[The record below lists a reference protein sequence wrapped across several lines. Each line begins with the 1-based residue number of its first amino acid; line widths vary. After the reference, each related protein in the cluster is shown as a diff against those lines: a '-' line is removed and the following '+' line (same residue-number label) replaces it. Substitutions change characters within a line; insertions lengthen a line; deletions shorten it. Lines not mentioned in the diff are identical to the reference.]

1 MHSVALSFQNFTAQ
15 TPTCL
20 VAGLTGITYQNI
32 RATKSKGIPIQM
44 AVRLA
49 HMMGTNLTLHLLL
62 TSLSFLIFTQNRQ
75 ISNLQVTSTGSKT
88 MTERKMLNKIVLQ
101 ILWLSRCRIESNK
114 CRSQSGRSFILF
126 RQVPAQIKPW
136 CRFSRAASEYDW
148 TLFYAI
154 QLHLHCVQRV
164 GSE

>member
-44 AVRLA
+44 AV
-49 HMMGTNLTLHLLL
+49 LL

-114 CRSQSGRSFILF
+114 CRSQCGRSCILF
-126 RQVPAQIKPW
+126 RQVPAQIKPR